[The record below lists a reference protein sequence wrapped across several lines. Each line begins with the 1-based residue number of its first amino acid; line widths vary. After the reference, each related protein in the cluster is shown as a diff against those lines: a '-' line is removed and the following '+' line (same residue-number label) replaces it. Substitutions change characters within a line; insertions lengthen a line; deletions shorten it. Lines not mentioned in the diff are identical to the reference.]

1 MEGQAQGTGVW
12 VCVERGEMQ
21 NIFSCMVVGVLP
33 GCVYSIYLCP
43 HTLHCQLPPPLPLL
57 LLQQLPSFTPES
69 PHPQY
74 PDPNDYSQFMA
85 QFSSLTGIVTFS
97 MMLLSRWIFSRF
109 GAGTAALITP
119 VVLLVTGVLFF
130 GCVLAGNAL
139 QPVLAVVH
147 MTPLMAAVMV
157 GAAQNIF
164 SKASKYSLFDP
175 FKEMA
180 YIPLDP
186 DTQLKGKAA
195 IDVVC
200 SPLGKSGGSLV
211 QQALILTFG
220 SLAASTPALVWCRC

>member
-1 MEGQAQGTGVW
+1 
-12 VCVERGEMQ
+12 
-21 NIFSCMVVGVLP
+21 
-33 GCVYSIYLCP
+33 
-43 HTLHCQLPPPLPLL
+43 
-57 LLQQLPSFTPES
+57 
-69 PHPQY
+69 
-74 PDPNDYSQFMA
+74 MA
-85 QFSSLTGIVTFS
+85 TFSSYTGIVTFS
-97 MMLLSRWIFSRF
+97 MMLLSRYIFTRF

-119 VVLLVTGVLFF
+119 VVLLITGVLFF
-130 GCVLAGNAL
+130 ACVLFAPTLEPAL
-139 QPVLAVVH
+139 AAIH
-147 MTPLMAAVMV
+147 MTPLMAAVVV

-211 QQALILTFG
+211 QQVLILTFG
-220 SLAASTPALVWCRC
+220 SLAASTPALVWCVWGGVSVWVCAQGVWWVFFVSFCVCNVP